1 MCLFLFA
8 WKMHPKYSLIA
19 VANRDEYHD
28 RPSLP
33 IERWTDH
40 PQVIAGRDLK
50 HYGTW
55 MGVTDSGKWSVV
67 TNFRE
72 ASDKDNVKNSR
83 GDLTKKFLIGNQTPH
98 AYASSIFSSLDSY
111 NGFNLLAGD
120 TSSIHYISNRQPLTE
135 SKTSAIRKPGI
146 YGLSNHLLN
155 TNWPKVSE
163 GKKALQRLISRH
175 EAIEFATIVDLMS
188 NREKPSDR
196 ELPMTGVPMD
206 LERTLS
212 PMFIKTPN
220 YGTRA
225 TSMLLANEDG
235 SKIQFSEATFNAD
248 GNQITNKSFVIK
260 TS

>member
-1 MCLFLFA
+1 
-8 WKMHPKYSLIA
+8 MHPKYSLIA

-33 IERWTDH
+33 IDRWTDH
-40 PQVIAGRDLK
+40 PQVIAGRDLE
-50 HYGTW
+50 HDGTW

-72 ASDKDNVKNSR
+72 TRKKEIVKNSR
-83 GDLTKKFLIGNQTPH
+83 GNLTKGFLIGDQTPH
-98 AYASSIFSSLDSY
+98 AYTSSIFSSLGSY

-120 TSSIHYISNRQPLTE
+120 ASSIQYVSNRQPLT
-135 SKTSAIRKPGI
+135 SSNAFAIQRPGI

-155 TNWPKVSE
+155 TNWPKVSK
-163 GKKALQRLISRH
+163 GKKALQRLTSRH
-175 EAIEFATIVDLMS
+175 QAIDFATIVDLMS
-188 NREKPSDR
+188 NRERPSDHK
-196 ELPMTGVPMD
+196 LPMTGVPIE

-212 PMFIKTPN
+212 PIFIETPN

-225 TSMLLANEDG
+225 TSMLLVNEDS
-235 SKIQFSEATFNAD
+235 SKIQFSEATFNATGD
-248 GNQITNKSFVIK
+248 QVTNKSFFIK